1 METIYFATMEE
12 MLNFSDLL
20 RKLELKFFH
29 LGAIKIVPP
38 QEWRLLI
45 NFTETSD
52 HFDKTIC
59 APKYQLCCKLA
70 EGIFQLANNPQSDKM
85 LTMETTKESCSGPKK
100 DCPKK
105 GRPPKK
111 GRSEKACEQFK
122 DNMLLEVKQYIHFCK
137 IILTV
142 GQYVSVCAVPSFQ
155 YLSTY
160 EYKVKF
166 KNPSISDFDFGLDIF
181 F

>member
-12 MLNFSDLL
+12 MLNFPDLL

-85 LTMETTKESCSGPKK
+85 LTK

-111 GRSEKACEQFK
+111 GRSEKAQFK

-137 IILTV
+137 IILSCDGSEGKVELVALEPMT
-142 GQYVSVCAVPSFQ
+142 STSK
-155 YLSTY
+155 YLLY
-160 EYKVKF
+160 YCKF
-166 KNPSISDFDFGLDIF
+166 T
-181 F
+181 